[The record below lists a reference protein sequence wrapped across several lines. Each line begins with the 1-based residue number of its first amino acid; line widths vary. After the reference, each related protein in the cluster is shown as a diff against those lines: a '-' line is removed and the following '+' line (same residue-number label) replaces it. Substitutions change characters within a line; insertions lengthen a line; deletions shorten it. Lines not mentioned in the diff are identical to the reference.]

1 MPNDISK
8 RCNRCQTN
16 YIGEMTVSGAF
27 PSGEETCRQCMVI
40 HPKVWVI
47 HSDKLV
53 GVGLPEKKHFP
64 PQVRLE
70 VSRALGRGERV
81 FVSGGLDDE
90 IHFWTS
96 PYGMSWDRFFELF
109 QTDWEWW
116 PTISVG

>member
-1 MPNDISK
+1 
-8 RCNRCQTN
+8 
-16 YIGEMTVSGAF
+16 
-27 PSGEETCRQCMVI
+27 
-40 HPKVWVI
+40 
-47 HSDKLV
+47 
-53 GVGLPEKKHFP
+53 
-64 PQVRLE
+64 
-70 VSRALGRGERV
+70 VSRALGGGERV